1 MSSPTGQ
8 SRTYPTYQS
17 GSGWNAMLPP
27 RAARSAA
34 PPERRVKY
42 LVVGAGYTG
51 LAAARRIAELR
62 PQDRVLVVDATVAGE
77 GSAGRNSGFLIN
89 LPHNTRMSGHHSP
102 LQVAR
107 KQIAM
112 FQAGLDWLAQL
123 SQQGGFDCGWDV
135 AGKYHAAATPGGE
148 RNLRAALAQYR
159 DWGVDYTELDRD
171 ALRAALG
178 TGYYRFGYHSMNNV
192 FVQPAAL
199 IRGLADTLP
208 ENVWLMEDNPVLS
221 IAGAGPYRVG
231 TRAGEY
237 VADNVILANNAF
249 ARRLGFLRSRLIT
262 IYTYAGVTP
271 VLDPAR
277 QAQLGERD
285 QWGVI
290 PANRLGTTLRR
301 IRGGR
306 FMVRSAYSYEAEQP
320 MPRVAQM
327 LRAAFERRY
336 PDLGAYDFE
345 YVWSGSTAL
354 TRNGAS
360 FVGQVR
366 PGLYASVGCNGAG
379 VIKGTIYGKLLGEL
393 VAGQRSAML
402 DDLAAFE
409 KPNWLPPDP
418 LRRLGVLGAIALQAR
433 KAGLER

>member
-1 MSSPTGQ
+1 
-8 SRTYPTYQS
+8 
-17 GSGWNAMLPP
+17 MLPP
-27 RAARSAA
+27 RAPRTAA
-34 PPERRVKY
+34 PAEHHFKY

-51 LAAARRIAELR
+51 LAAARRLAELR
-62 PQDRVLVVDATVAGE
+62 PQDRILVVDATVAGE

-102 LQVAR
+102 LQIAR

-112 FQAGLDWLAQL
+112 LQAGLDWLAQL
-123 SQQGGFDCGWDV
+123 SQQGGFDCGWDL
-135 AGKYHAAATPGGE
+135 AGKFHAAATPEGE
-148 RNLRAALAQYR
+148 RSLRSGLAQYR

-171 ALRAALG
+171 ALQARLG
-178 TGYYRFGYHSMNNV
+178 THYYRFGYHSMNNV

-208 ENVWLMEDNPVLS
+208 ANVWLMENNPVLS
-221 IAGAGPYRVG
+221 IAGGGPYRVR
-231 TRAGEY
+231 TREGEY
-237 VADNVILANNAF
+237 QADNVILANNAF

-262 IYTYAGVTP
+262 IFTYAGVTP
-271 VLDPAR
+271 VLDAAH
-277 QAQLGERD
+277 QAMLGERD

-320 MPRVAQM
+320 MARMTQL
-327 LRAAFERRY
+327 LRDAFQRRY
-336 PDLGAYDFE
+336 PELGAYDFE
-345 YVWSGSTAL
+345 YVWGGSTAL
-354 TRNGAS
+354 TGNGAS

-379 VIKGTIYGKLLGEL
+379 VIKGTIYGKLLGEQ
-393 VAGQRSAML
+393 VAGHRSAML

-418 LRRLGVLGAIALQAR
+418 LRRLGVLGAIAMQAR

>member
-1 MSSPTGQ
+1 
-8 SRTYPTYQS
+8 
-17 GSGWNAMLPP
+17 MLPP
-27 RAARSAA
+27 RTARTA
-34 PPERRVKY
+34 PPPEHRVKY

-51 LAAARRIAELR
+51 LAAARRLAELR
-62 PQDRVLVVDATVAGE
+62 PHDRVLVVDASVAGE

-102 LQVAR
+102 IEVAR

-112 FQAGLDWLAQL
+112 LRTGLDWLAQL

-135 AGKYHAAATPGGE
+135 AGKYHAAATAEGE
-148 RNLRAALAQYR
+148 RNLRQALAQYR
-159 DWGVDYTELDRD
+159 DWGVDYVELDRD
-171 ALRAALG
+171 ALQARLG

-199 IRGLADTLP
+199 IRGLADSLP
-208 ENVWLMEDNPVLS
+208 GNVWLMEDNPVLS
-221 IAGAGPYRVG
+221 IAGGGPYRVR

-237 VADNVILANNAF
+237 LADNVILANNAF

-271 VLDPAR
+271 VLDR
-277 QAQLGERD
+277 KQLAQLGECE

-301 IRGGR
+301 IQGGR

-320 MPRVAQM
+320 SDRMAQ
-327 LRAAFERRY
+327 LLGDAFERRY
-336 PDLGAYDFE
+336 PNLAAHDFE
-345 YVWSGSTAL
+345 YVWSGTTAL

-360 FVGQVR
+360 FVGQVQ

-379 VIKGTIYGKLLGEL
+379 VIKGTIYGRLLGEL
-393 VAGQRSAML
+393 IAGRRSAML
-402 DDLAAFE
+402 DDLESFE

-418 LRRLGVLGAIALQAR
+418 LRRLGVLGAIALQER
-433 KAGLER
+433 RAGLER